1 MAALDR
7 LGLQWY
13 DVLDP
18 LGERERDVLTK
29 YITLSGIVSIK
40 SSGLLR

>member
-18 LGERERDVLTK
+18 LGEREVLTK
-29 YITLSGIVSIK
+29 YITLSGIVSTK